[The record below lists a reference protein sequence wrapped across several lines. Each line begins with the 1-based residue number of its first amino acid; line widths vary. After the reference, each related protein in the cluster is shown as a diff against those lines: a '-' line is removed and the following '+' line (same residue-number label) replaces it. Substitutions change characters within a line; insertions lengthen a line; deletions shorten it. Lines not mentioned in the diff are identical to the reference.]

1 MLKILEH
8 VFLKLVPIIFESSW
22 ENAMKIVSYP
32 GFQTGFQ
39 QLKFTILDIN
49 GNSKT

>member
-8 VFLKLVPIIFESSW
+8 VFLKLVPIIFESW

-32 GFQTGFQ
+32 GFQIGFQ